1 MMKSDEC
8 ALNGFV
14 TDEELMVE
22 FDYGG
27 KAFQLQVI
35 MPKKEKINE
44 YINDLD
50 GEKYAELLT
59 YMKNSQSVVAIPK
72 FTATYNNALAAPLQK
87 MGIKRA
93 FGPDAQFSKISA
105 TERLSVTNALQ
116 NTIIEVNEEGATAA
130 STTRVDIGATS
141 PGPSVLPKSFN
152 IDHPFIY
159 LIRERQT
166 GAILFVGKVQSM
178 EGMQ

>member
-1 MMKSDEC
+1 
-8 ALNGFV
+8 
-14 TDEELMVE
+14 
-22 FDYGG
+22 
-27 KAFQLQVI
+27 
-35 MPKKEKINE
+35 
-44 YINDLD
+44 
-50 GEKYAELLT
+50 
-59 YMKNSQSVVAIPK
+59 
-72 FTATYNNALAAPLQK
+72 